1 MSETT
6 ALQRYRREVV
16 ESDEVNEGDKRDSLY
31 VLDIW
36 LQGGA
41 EEAANA
47 EEYAKKADEEKN
59 DEQMRREKQELD
71 QHIEDILKRA
81 NENQN
86 ARSPAPTLIDDSSS
100 ESELRSR
107 SPLGCRRSRMQS
119 IPIPSGM
126 HLNVPDC
133 VLPYLRWSNM
143 ASRIQQCLDY
153 SRDDHRIEYMLA
165 PPDSDPQSWID
176 KVLNYGLHVV
186 RGKDVCF
193 KIGISYWPATR
204 FNYEVD
210 RRLKNMKI
218 PKKKPEDTDL
228 LDSLNMKQCETEGP
242 ENHKNYVDSFAV
254 GHDWVSPV
262 SQQQRREEMKKRL
275 SPEERKRAL
284 DCLSSP
290 WIRTELTKPTGKI
303 RTPLELN
310 VLNMKNVRL
319 REHRR
324 DENVCGLA

>member
-1 MSETT
+1 MHGFLLCGVTEPPRRSPI
-6 ALQRYRREVV
+6 QRAMAREVQKQR
-16 ESDEVNEGDKRDSLY
+16 DEM
-31 VLDIW
+31 
-36 LQGGA
+36 
-41 EEAANA
+41 AA
-47 EEYAKKADEEKN
+47 
-59 DEQMRREKQELD
+59 ELD
-71 QHIEDILKRA
+71 QHVEDILKRA

-204 FNYEVD
+204 FNYED
-210 RRLKNMKI
+210 YRRLPLMVLSLVSEQCDFIAKQ
-218 PKKKPEDTDL
+218 ETDAL
-228 LDSLNMKQCETEGP
+228 KRYRKLDREGHVVNDLGDDRCMNRAP
-242 ENHKNYVDSFAV
+242 GGESH
-254 GHDWVSPV
+254 GHGYFPHFCYCVFG
-262 SQQQRREEMKKRL
+262 QRSKFKKR
-275 SPEERKRAL
+275 K
-284 DCLSSP
+284 
-290 WIRTELTKPTGKI
+290 
-303 RTPLELN
+303 
-310 VLNMKNVRL
+310 
-319 REHRR
+319 
-324 DENVCGLA
+324 